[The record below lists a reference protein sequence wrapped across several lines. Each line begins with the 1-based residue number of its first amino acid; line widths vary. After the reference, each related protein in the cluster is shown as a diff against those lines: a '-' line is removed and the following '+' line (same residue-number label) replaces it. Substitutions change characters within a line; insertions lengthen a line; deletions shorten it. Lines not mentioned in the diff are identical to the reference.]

1 MHRSAIIASAA
12 IAALATGAVAA
23 SQAATGTGLRT
34 VSVFERGEQVKL
46 TTSPATLKSSGPGFG
61 DELAFHA
68 RLTTARGT
76 TAGHLYGSGT
86 FANRNGQAVITGV
99 YALRGGDLDIIVS
112 AKPGY
117 HKAFGA
123 IVGGTGAYA
132 GAHGTV
138 VSVALPN
145 GDFKD
150 TITLLR

>member
-23 SQAATGTGLRT
+23 SQAASGTSSRT
-34 VSVFERGEQVKL
+34 LIVFERGEQVKL
-46 TTSPATLKSSGPGFG
+46 TTNPATLKRSGPGFG
-61 DELAFHA
+61 DELAFNA
-68 RLTTARGT
+68 RPTTATAT
-76 TAGHLYGSGT
+76 TVGHLYGSGT
-86 FANRNGQAVITGV
+86 FANRKGQVVITGV
-99 YALRGGDLDIIVS
+99 YALRGGELDIIVS
-112 AKPGY
+112 ATPGY
-117 HKAFGA
+117 HRAFGA

-138 VSVALPN
+138 VSVALSS